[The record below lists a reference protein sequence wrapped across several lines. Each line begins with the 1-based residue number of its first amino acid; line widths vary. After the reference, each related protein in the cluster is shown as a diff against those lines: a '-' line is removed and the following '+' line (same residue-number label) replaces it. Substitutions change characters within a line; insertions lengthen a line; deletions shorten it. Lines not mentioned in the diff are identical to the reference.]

1 MITNT
6 HLKREVKDDYRCIVI
21 SDIHGHLDR
30 FKELLDKV
38 NYTSN
43 DYLIILGDFVEKG
56 DQVLDTIHY
65 VRELDQN
72 DKTYVLAGNCEWAM
86 MALLEIPELANEVPK
101 YLKRVSANGCIR
113 EVVNQYHLYDG
124 HETILGAQKKIREEL
139 KEELKYLSTLPVSLK
154 FNDFLFVHA
163 GIERRKDYENS
174 SLSSLLEMQ
183 QFYKHG
189 HVLDEIVV
197 VGHLPT
203 SNYDDHYINNHILI
217 DLDKKV
223 ICVDGGTG
231 VKQISQLNALIIES
245 TDGNISYKTKSV
257 QPLKSAQVLKDEYYE
272 DRVVSKI
279 AFPYFEVE
287 ILENGEEFS
296 YCRQLV
302 TENKLYIKNEFLYER
317 HNKTYCLDD
326 YTDAFISLKKGD
338 IVKVIG
344 IYNKYTYVI
353 YNNKVGWMKTDNL
366 SIDF

>member
-1 MITNT
+1 MIKNT
-6 HLKREVKDDYRCIVI
+6 HLVKEIIGDYRCIVI

-30 FKELLDKV
+30 FKSLLEKV
-38 NYTSN
+38 KYTSD

-65 VRELDQN
+65 VKELDKN
-72 DKTYVLAGNCEWAM
+72 EKTYVLAGNCEWAM
-86 MALLEIPELANEVPK
+86 TALLEIPELANEVPK

-113 EVVNQYHLYDG
+113 EVANKYHLYDG
-124 HETILGAQKKIREEL
+124 NETILGAQKKIREEL
-139 KEELKYLSTLPVSLK
+139 EEELKYISTLPVSLK
-154 FNDFLFVHA
+154 LSGHVFVHA
-163 GIERRKDYENS
+163 GLELRKDYQNS

-183 QFYKHG
+183 QFYRQG
-189 HVLDEIVV
+189 HLLDEIVV

-203 SNYDDHYINNHILI
+203 SNYDDHYINNRVLI

-223 ICVDGGTG
+223 ICIDGGVG

-245 TDGNISYKTKSV
+245 KDGKVTYSSESV
-257 QPLKSAQVLKDEYYE
+257 QPLKDAVVLNDEYYKKNL
-272 DRVVSKI
+272 VSKI

-287 ILENGEEFS
+287 VLEYGKEFS
-296 YCRQLV
+296 YCKQLE

-317 HNKTYCLDD
+317 NKKTYCLDD
-326 YTDAFISLKKGD
+326 YTDAFVSLKKGD

-344 IYNKYTYVI
+344 IYSEYAYVI
-353 YNNKVGWMKTDNL
+353 ANNKVGWMKADNL

>member
-1 MITNT
+1 MISNT
-6 HLKREVKDDYRCIVI
+6 HLKRHVHEDYRCIVI

-30 FKELLDKV
+30 FKQLLNKV
-38 NYTSN
+38 HYTSD

-56 DQVLDTIHY
+56 DQVLDTIHF
-65 VRELDQN
+65 VKELDKN
-72 DKTYVLAGNCEWAM
+72 EKTYVLAGNCEWAM

-113 EVVNQYHLYDG
+113 EVANKYHLYDG

-139 KEELKYLSTLPVSLK
+139 KDELQYLSTLPVSLK
-154 FNDFLFVHA
+154 FNEFLFVHA

-183 QFYKHG
+183 QFYRHG

-203 SNYDDHYINNHILI
+203 SNYDDHYINNHVLI

-223 ICVDGGTG
+223 ICIDGGTG

-245 TDGNISYKTKSV
+245 KDGVVSYQTESM
-257 QPLKSAQVLKDEYYE
+257 QPLKSAQVLNDEYYE
-272 DRVVSKI
+272 EKVVSKI

-287 ILENGEEFS
+287 ILEKGKEFS
-296 YCRQLV
+296 YCRQLE
-302 TENKLYIKNEFLYER
+302 TENTLYIKNEFLYER
-317 HNKTYCLDD
+317 NNKTYCLDD
-326 YTDAFISLKKGD
+326 YTDAFLSLKKGD

-344 IYNKYTYVI
+344 LYSEYAYVI
-353 YNNKVGWMKTDNL
+353 YNNKVGWMKADNL